1 VEAAEGMVFGTGTC
15 FAGVGGKEPR
25 HVFRLGERGPVE
37 HDTGQE
43 VGEEIVVLGVKGA
56 VP

>member
-1 VEAAEGMVFGTGTC
+1 MVFGTGTC